1 MTLKTRNA
9 IIGMTLSAAGLAGIV
24 AHEGYTPKAIVPVA
38 GDPQTMGFGSTTRP
52 DGPPVK
58 KGETITPVEAV
69 RFAVEHIAKD
79 EKRLA
84 KCVKAPVSQKEYD
97 ILVGHAYQFG
107 AVKTCSSTIVKKINA
122 GDYIG
127 ACHEYER
134 WKKVRGKDCS
144 VEGSGCAGVYTR
156 ALERRDQC
164 LAAQKVAAPPQTVD
178 PGEGIEV
185 DADYK
190 PSTWPWVVGVLLAVI
205 AGFFAYRRWKK

>member
-1 MTLKTRNA
+1 MKRASIAAL
-9 IIGMTLSAAGLAGIV
+9 TLSAAGLAGIV
-24 AHEGYTPKAIVPVA
+24 AHEGYTSRAVVPVA
-38 GDPQTMGFGSTTRP
+38 GDPQTVGFGSTTRP
-52 DGPPVK
+52 DGTPVK

-97 ILVGHAYQFG
+97 LLVGHAYQFG

-134 WKKVRGKDCS
+134 WKFVRRKDCS
-144 VEGSGCAGVYTR
+144 VEGSGCTGVYTR

-164 LAAQKVAAPPQTVD
+164 LAAQNVTPTPDDGIDAVD
-178 PGEGIEV
+178 SEV
-185 DADYK
+185 NTNY
-190 PSTWPWVVGVLLAVI
+190 SLVVVILLAI
-205 AGFFAYRRWKK
+205 AGFFAYRRWKQ

>member
-1 MTLKTRNA
+1 MKRASIAAL
-9 IIGMTLSAAGLAGIV
+9 TLSAAGLAGIV
-24 AHEGYTPKAIVPVA
+24 AHEGYTSRAVVPVA
-38 GDPQTMGFGSTTRP
+38 GDPQTVGFGSTTRP
-52 DGPPVK
+52 DGTPVK

-97 ILVGHAYQFG
+97 LLVGHAYQYG
-107 AVKTCSSTIVKKINA
+107 AVKTCESTIVKKINA

-127 ACHEYER
+127 ACNEYER
-134 WKKVRGKDCS
+134 WKFVRRKDCS

-164 LAAQKVAAPPQTVD
+164 LAAQNVNTPTPD
-178 PGEGIEV
+178 DEV
-185 DADYK
+185 D
-190 PSTWPWVVGVLLAVI
+190 VVASEVNTNYFLVVVILLAI
-205 AGFFAYRRWKK
+205 AGFFAYRRWKQ